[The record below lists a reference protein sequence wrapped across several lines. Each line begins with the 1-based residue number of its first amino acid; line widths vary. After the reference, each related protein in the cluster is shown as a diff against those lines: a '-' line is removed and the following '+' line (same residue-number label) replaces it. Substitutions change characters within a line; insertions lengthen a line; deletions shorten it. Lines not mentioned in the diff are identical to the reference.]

1 MKPGDLLELDWEV
14 GVFRAVRALWRWA
27 VPQPLPYDAS
37 RAAHLQEVV
46 RRLSPLAQLVAGM
59 PVRVLP
65 ARSEGGVRGRDL
77 LLPPVLDVLADAE
90 ANRGLYVLRAVHA
103 AGVARLCAAPPPSEP
118 TELLRAS
125 LEAALAS
132 ARLLREELAAF
143 GPAWDEVCAALLAA
157 RPALD
162 TLDRRARA
170 TELARQQALRG
181 GPLDP
186 SLWAEIRASGGPA
199 GPPVAL
205 WGSLLLVETDGQGA
219 GTPGDAQL
227 PDGTEQQAPAVE
239 ALRRALLDPKAQED
253 HVVYH
258 TFEKVETVE
267 PFSGNTKTADGSDEL
282 EEHLEAL
289 DEVDLR
295 ELVRDGTEAHSIY
308 KAELDVFADIPDV
321 ERIAPGEAGLPY
333 DEWDYRSRSYR
344 QGWCT
349 VYPSRMPAALP
360 GWGQQAAARHRR
372 LIATLR
378 QRLEDHRSRLR
389 PQDRQTDGEQP
400 DIDALVDHLA
410 DVRAGR
416 TGSNRLYIRQQR
428 QRRDFATTVLLDVS
442 LSSDGWVDDRRVLDV
457 SREAVLVLGEV
468 ADALQD
474 RLEVLAFASSTR
486 NRCRVWTLKAWGEP
500 WALGRAR
507 LGALEPQ
514 GYTRIGPALRHAT
527 RGLLAAPADRRLLLL
542 ISDGKPND
550 YDRYEGQYG
559 MADVRKALR
568 EAEQAHVVAHAL
580 AVDAGARAWLPSMF
594 GPGRWHV
601 LPTPDHLLPAL
612 TEVYG
617 RLTGR

>member
-1 MKPGDLLELDWEV
+1 MRPADLLELDWEV

-27 VPQPLPYDAS
+27 FPEPLPYDAG
-37 RAAHLQEVV
+37 RAAHLEDLV
-46 RRLSPLAQLVAGM
+46 RRLTPLAQLVAGM

-77 LLPPVLDVLADAE
+77 LLPPTLDVLADPE
-90 ANRGLYVLRAVHA
+90 VNRGLYVLRAVHS
-103 AGVARLCAAPPPSEP
+103 AGIVRLGLEVPHDP
-118 TELLRAS
+118 TQLLRSS

-132 ARLLREELAAF
+132 AQLLRTELAAF
-143 GPAWDEVCAALLAA
+143 GPAWDEACQALLAG

-162 TLDRRARA
+162 TLGTRARPC
-170 TELARQQALRG
+170 ELARQQALRG
-181 GPLDP
+181 DP
-186 SLWAEIRASGGPA
+186 VDPALWAQIQANGGPA

-205 WGSLLLVETDGQGA
+205 WGSLLFAETSGQSASSPEGGA
-219 GTPGDAQL
+219 L
-227 PDGTEQQAPAVE
+227 PDGTEHEAPAVE
-239 ALRRALLDPKAQED
+239 ALRRVLLDPKAQED

-267 PFSGNTKTADGSDEL
+267 PFNGNTKTADGTDEL

-289 DEVDLR
+289 EEASLQ
-295 ELVRDGTEAHSIY
+295 ELVRDGSEAHSIY

-321 ERIAPGEAGLPY
+321 ERIEPGERGLPY

-344 QGWCT
+344 AGWCT
-349 VYPSRMPAALP
+349 VYPSAMPGWRPA
-360 GWGQQAAARHRR
+360 WGQQAAARHRG

-378 QRLEDHRSRLR
+378 RRLEDHRSRLQ
-389 PQDRQTDGEQP
+389 PQNRQPDGEHP
-400 DIDALVDHLA
+400 DLDAVVDYLA
-410 DVRAGR
+410 DVKAGR
-416 TGSNRLYIRQQR
+416 TGSNRLYLRR
-428 QRRDFATTVLLDVS
+428 ERLRRDFATTVLLDIS
-442 LSSDGWVDDRRVLDV
+442 LSSDGWVDDRRVLDI

-468 ADALQD
+468 TEALQD

-500 WALGRAR
+500 WATGRAR

-527 RGLLAAPADRRLLLL
+527 RGLLATPADRRLLLL
-542 ISDGKPND
+542 VSDGKPND

-559 MADVRKALR
+559 MADVQKALR

-580 AVDAGARAWLPSMF
+580 AVDAGARAWLPPMF